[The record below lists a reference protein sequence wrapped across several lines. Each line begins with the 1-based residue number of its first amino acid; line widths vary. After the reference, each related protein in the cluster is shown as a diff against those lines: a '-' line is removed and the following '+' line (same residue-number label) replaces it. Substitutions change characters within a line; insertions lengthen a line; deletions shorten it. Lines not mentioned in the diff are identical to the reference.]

1 MTISFNTIPSN
12 TLVPLFYAEMDNQA
26 ANTAQDSGAS
36 LLIGHANNGAEIVA
50 NSLVLMPSAD
60 YARQICGAGSQLA
73 RMVEAYRQTDPFGEL
88 YVIAVPE
95 ATGAAAT
102 VTLTVTG
109 EATESG
115 TVNVYVGRTRVQA
128 PVTNGDNVTTIA
140 SSIKDAINAVP
151 TLPFTAS
158 SSAGVVTLTAR
169 HKGLCGNEIPVSLNY
184 YGFGGGEV
192 LPAGVQI
199 AVATG
204 TAGTGAP
211 VLTGAVA
218 AMADEPFD
226 YIGLPFNDTAS
237 VNTLVTEMND
247 TSGRW
252 SYARQLYGHVY
263 TAKTGTLSE
272 LVNAGDQFTDSSGD
286 TVDAINS
293 AQWGA
298 GAYDA
303 YGTGIPA
310 RGYIPYPAV
319 DLAQSNNASDA
330 TGPNPFMI
338 NKASAPK
345 VDGEI
350 KVSFVNSPPGMRVME
365 TRSSGFDVSHDVGY
379 TRFGW

>member
-1 MTISFNTIPSN
+1 
-12 TLVPLFYAEMDNQA
+12 
-26 ANTAQDSGAS
+26 
-36 LLIGHANNGAEIVA
+36 
-50 NSLVLMPSAD
+50 
-60 YARQICGAGSQLA
+60 
-73 RMVEAYRQTDPFGEL
+73 
-88 YVIAVPE
+88 
-95 ATGAAAT
+95 
-102 VTLTVTG
+102 
-109 EATESG
+109 
-115 TVNVYVGRTRVQA
+115 NVYVGRTRVQA

-140 SSIKDAINAVP
+140 SSIQDAINAVP

-247 TSGRW
+247 ASGRW

-272 LVNAGDQFTDSSGD
+272 LVNAGDQF
-286 TVDAINS
+286 N
-293 AQWGA
+293 Q
-298 GAYDA
+298 
-303 YGTGIPA
+303 
-310 RGYIPYPAV
+310 
-319 DLAQSNNASDA
+319 Q
-330 TGPNPFMI
+330 
-338 NKASAPK
+338 
-345 VDGEI
+345 
-350 KVSFVNSPPGMRVME
+350 
-365 TRSSGFDVSHDVGY
+365 H
-379 TRFGW
+379 